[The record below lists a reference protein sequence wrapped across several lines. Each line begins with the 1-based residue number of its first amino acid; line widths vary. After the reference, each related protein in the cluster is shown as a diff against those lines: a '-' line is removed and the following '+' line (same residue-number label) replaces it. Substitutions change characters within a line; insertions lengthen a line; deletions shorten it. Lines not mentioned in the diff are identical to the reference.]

1 MKNVTY
7 QKIVLHT
14 VSKNLS
20 IFAKKSFVIEV
31 KPRKGEKLENYSR
44 NYYACGV
51 VA

>member
-31 KPRKGEKLENYSR
+31 KPKEKEKNWKIIQEITMH
-44 NYYACGV
+44 V
-51 VA
+51 E